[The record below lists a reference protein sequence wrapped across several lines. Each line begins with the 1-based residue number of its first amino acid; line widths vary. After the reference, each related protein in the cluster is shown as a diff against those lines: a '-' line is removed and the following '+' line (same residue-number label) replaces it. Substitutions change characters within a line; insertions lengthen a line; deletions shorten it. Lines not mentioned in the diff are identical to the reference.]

1 MAISEIH
8 TSNLMY
14 QKSSLLGLERRLI
27 SRKSEEEWKMLSKID
42 RTRYIGHWFQT
53 E

>member
-1 MAISEIH
+1 
-8 TSNLMY
+8 
-14 QKSSLLGLERRLI
+14 LGLLYLVENLAVP
-27 SRKSEEEWKMLSKID
+27 LID

>member
-1 MAISEIH
+1 MEK
-8 TSNLMY
+8 NLE
-14 QKSSLLGLERRLI
+14 KRHLI
-27 SRKSEEEWKMLSKID
+27 TD